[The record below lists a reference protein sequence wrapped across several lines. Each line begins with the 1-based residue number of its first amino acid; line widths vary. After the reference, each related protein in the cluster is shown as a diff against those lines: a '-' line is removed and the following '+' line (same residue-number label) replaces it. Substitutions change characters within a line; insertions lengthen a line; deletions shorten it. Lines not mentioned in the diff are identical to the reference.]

1 MERYHQPVLK
11 HNYMKSITLRP
22 KLDRT
27 STNFYK
33 LLAAI
38 MVVSSHYCT
47 YRLEGNIEVCMVF
60 EQVCSALFGKIGV
73 AIFFLLSGYGLMK
86 SYVLKNLSFRDFLR
100 YRFSK
105 IYVPALLAAIILEFI
120 LVISSLRDVSLFTDT
135 FLLFNDSPMW
145 FVRILLI
152 NYILFNIFV
161 HSNFSKLTKIAIIV
175 LYFFAGLYLAGPYQ
189 AVNVPI
195 FFMGCEI
202 AMGGGKKGS
211 YAIVYSSYGLFQY
224 FYRFT

>member
-1 MERYHQPVLK
+1 MT
-11 HNYMKSITLRP
+11 SITLRP

-33 LLAAI
+33 WLAAI

-47 YRLEGNIEVCMVF
+47 YRLEGNIEVCKVF

-86 SYVLKNLSFRDFLR
+86 SYVQKNLPFRGFLR

-135 FLLFNDSPMW
+135 FLLFTDTFLLFNDSPMW
-145 FVRILLI
+145 FVRMLLI

-175 LYFFAGLYLAGPYQ
+175 LYFFAALDLAGPYQ

-202 AMGGGKKGS
+202 AMGG
-211 YAIVYSSYGLFQY
+211 
-224 FYRFT
+224 